1 MKGNMRETP
10 AVQRIWKEVKVNE
23 GNMRETLAVQ
33 RI

>member
-1 MKGNMRETP
+1 MRETL